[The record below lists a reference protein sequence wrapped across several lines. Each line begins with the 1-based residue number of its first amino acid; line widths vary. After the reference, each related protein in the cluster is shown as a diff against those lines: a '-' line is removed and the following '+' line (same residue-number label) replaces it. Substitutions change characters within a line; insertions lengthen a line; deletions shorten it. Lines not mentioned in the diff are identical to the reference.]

1 MREPLIHDTQYT
13 QKSTLAKQVS
23 KLVWI
28 QRLTVDDL
36 SDSFAPTVLDLI
48 NWHKRLNQLRYTSA
62 GLMVSSKQETC
73 ANNQSREKAWNSQ
86 YPEIG
91 FQYNDYSIM
100 SDSCH

>member
-1 MREPLIHDTQYT
+1 MREPLIHDTPYT

-48 NWHKRLNQLRYTSA
+48 NWHKRL
-62 GLMVSSKQETC
+62 K
-73 ANNQSREKAWNSQ
+73 
-86 YPEIG
+86 
-91 FQYNDYSIM
+91 
-100 SDSCH
+100 

>member
-1 MREPLIHDTQYT
+1 M
-13 QKSTLAKQVS
+13 
-23 KLVWI
+23 
-28 QRLTVDDL
+28 TVDDL

-48 NWHKRLNQLRYTSA
+48 NLINWHKRLNQLRCTNA
-62 GLMVSSKQETC
+62 GLMVLSKPETR
-73 ANNQSREKAWNSQ
+73 ANNQSQEKAWNSQ